1 MKFTVTN
8 NQPFKRVLP
17 AVGSN
22 NIIEPYGTLVFNK
35 PESFKKSFK
44 ILSSCGYT
52 VYCEEDTIDNSI
64 KLSETIEQS
73 PIESILERKE
83 IQEIE
88 LKEVQFL
95 ELQNEAVKEDIKI
108 EEKSVVGEEPKQS
121 IEERKEIQEITEE
134 KLNKEEELL
143 LEEKE
148 TRELILNKCKAL
160 SADILRAILR
170 EIGINSTSN
179 NTNTLF
185 NKLSNS
191 EVNDELFIS
200 AYHKVADLKE

>member
-52 VYCEEDTIDNSI
+52 VYCEEDTIE
-64 KLSETIEQS
+64 LSETIEQS
-73 PIESILERKE
+73 PIESVIERKE

-88 LKEVQFL
+88 LKEVQSL
-95 ELQNEAVKEDIKI
+95 ELQNEAVKEDIKN
-108 EEKSVVGEEPKQS
+108 EEKSVVGEEPEQPVA
-121 IEERKEIQEITEE
+121 ERKEIQEITEE

-148 TRELILNKCKAL
+148 TRELVLNKCKAL

-191 EVNDELFIS
+191 EVNDEIFIS
-200 AYHKVADLKE
+200 AYHKVVDLKE